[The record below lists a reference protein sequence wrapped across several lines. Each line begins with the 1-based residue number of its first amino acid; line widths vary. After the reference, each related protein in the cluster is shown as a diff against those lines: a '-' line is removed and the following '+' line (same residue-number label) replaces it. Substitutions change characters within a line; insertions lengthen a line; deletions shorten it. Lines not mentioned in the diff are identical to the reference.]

1 MKRFLITGGNG
12 LLALNAALALRDRA
26 EVMLLVRDHTVCIP
40 GVMVETSDYSPSSL
54 RSVFQK
60 NRPDVVIHTAGFT
73 NVDECEHHPD
83 LAKEVNADLAGLVA
97 LSARDAGAKLIH
109 ISTDHL
115 FSGEEKLYDEKSLP
129 CPKNQYA
136 QTKLLGE
143 QAVLAVFPSA
153 LVARTN
159 FYGWGVGK
167 QSISD
172 WVIGALRKGVTIGAY
187 TDVFFTPILI
197 QQLVVLIEQAVIKD
211 LSGVVNF
218 VSDERIS
225 KYTFAIKVAEV
236 FELDTNLITP
246 SSSDQNAS
254 MSYRPKDMSLDNS
267 YLHSQ
272 LGCGAISVND
282 GLELLRQQEILEWPV
297 LLSGSIR

>member
-1 MKRFLITGGNG
+1 MKRYLITGGNG
-12 LLALNAALALRDRA
+12 LLALNAALALRERA
-26 EVMLLVRDHTVCIP
+26 EVMLLVRDHEVCIP
-40 GVMVETSDYSPSSL
+40 GVIVEKSDYSPSSL

-73 NVDECEHHPD
+73 NVDECERHPD
-83 LAKEVNADLAGLVA
+83 LAKEINADLAGLVA
-97 LSARDAGAKLIH
+97 LSARDVCAKLVH

-115 FSGEEKLYDEKSLP
+115 FSGEEQLYDENSLP

-136 QTKLLGE
+136 RTKLLGE

-172 WVIGALRKGVTIGAY
+172 WVIGALRKGDTIGAY
-187 TDVFFTPILI
+187 TDVYFTPILI
-197 QQLVVLIEQAVIKD
+197 QQLVVLIEQAVLKD

-218 VSDERIS
+218 VGDERIS

-236 FELDTNLITP
+236 FGLDTNLITP
-246 SSSDQNAS
+246 SLSDQNES

-267 YLHSQ
+267 YLRSL
-272 LGCGAISVND
+272 LGCGAINVDD
-282 GLELLRQQEILEWPV
+282 GLELLRKQEILEWPV
-297 LLSGSIR
+297 LLSNSIR